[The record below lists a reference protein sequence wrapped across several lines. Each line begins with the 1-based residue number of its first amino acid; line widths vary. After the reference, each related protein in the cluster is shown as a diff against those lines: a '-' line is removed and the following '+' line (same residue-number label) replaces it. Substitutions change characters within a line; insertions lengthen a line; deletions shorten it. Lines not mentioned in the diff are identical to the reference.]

1 MALIP
6 TASLVRIRSFR
17 DPIVAPEVPVRE
29 TPSVSFGDL
38 VRMLAE
44 GIADAQT
51 SLDRASADL
60 VEELAATTVS
70 IVPQVTET
78 IDADGKITFEQAAP
92 QEVSLL
98 SLGLTPTFYQF
109 SQATVEVVMDIKVVE
124 QEQVREDGKRNYGLF
139 AGTADVRIER
149 KLNRDVTVHS
159 KVTATL
165 VPVPMPLR
173 LEPVLDHDD
182 ATGAL
187 ADAGD
192 WSGSRWIPR
201 GGGAVARRR
210 AGLAGR

>member
-1 MALIP
+1 MVPIP
-6 TASLVRIRSFR
+6 TASFVRVRSFR

-29 TPSVSFGDL
+29 SPSVSFGDL

-78 IDADGKITFEQAAP
+78 IGADGKVTFEQAEP
-92 QEVSLL
+92 QKVSLL
-98 SLGLTPTFYQF
+98 SLGLMPTFYQF

-139 AGTADVRIER
+139 AGTADVRTER

-173 LEPVLDHDD
+173 LEPVR
-182 ATGAL
+182 TT
-187 ADAGD
+187 
-192 WSGSRWIPR
+192 IP
-201 GGGAVARRR
+201 AET
-210 AGLAGR
+210 

>member
-1 MALIP
+1 MAPIP
-6 TASLVRIRSFR
+6 TAALARIRSFR
-17 DPIVAPEVPVRE
+17 DPIVAPQVPVRE

-78 IDADGKITFEQAAP
+78 IDADGKVTFEQAEP

-109 SQATVEVVMDIKVVE
+109 SQATVEVVMDIKIVE

-139 AGTADVRIER
+139 AGTADVRTER

-159 KVTATL
+159 KVTATM

-173 LEPVLDHDD
+173 LEPVR
-182 ATGAL
+182 TT
-187 ADAGD
+187 
-192 WSGSRWIPR
+192 IP
-201 GGGAVARRR
+201 AET
-210 AGLAGR
+210 

>member
-1 MALIP
+1 MAPIP
-6 TASLVRIRSFR
+6 RANLVPLRAFR

-44 GIADAQT
+44 GIADAQA
-51 SLDRASADL
+51 SLDRSSADL

-70 IVPQVTET
+70 IVPSVTET
-78 IDADGKITFEQAAP
+78 IDADGNVTYAQAAA
-92 QEVSLL
+92 QQVSLL
-98 SLGLTPTFYQF
+98 SLGVTPTFYQF

-124 QEQVREDGKRNYGLF
+124 SEQVKEDGKRSYGLF

-149 KLNRDVTVHS
+149 KLNRDVSVSS

-173 LEPVLDHDD
+173 LEPVR
-182 ATGAL
+182 TTNT
-187 ADAGD
+187 
-192 WSGSRWIPR
+192 PP
-201 GGGAVARRR
+201 VT
-210 AGLAGR
+210 

>member
-1 MALIP
+1 VAPIP
-6 TASLVRIRSFR
+6 TASLARIRAFR
-17 DPIVAPEVPVRE
+17 DPIVPPEVPVRE
-29 TPSVSFGDL
+29 SPSVSFADL

-78 IDADGKITFEQAAP
+78 IDANGKVTYEQAEP
-92 QEVSLL
+92 QDISLL

-139 AGTADVRIER
+139 AGTADVRTER

-173 LEPVLDHDD
+173 LEPVRTTTTP
-182 ATGAL
+182 AET
-187 ADAGD
+187 
-192 WSGSRWIPR
+192 
-201 GGGAVARRR
+201 
-210 AGLAGR
+210 

>member
-1 MALIP
+1 MIP
-6 TASLVRIRSFR
+6 TASLVRVRSFR

-60 VEELAATTVS
+60 VEELAATTVR
-70 IVPQVTET
+70 IVPQVIET
-78 IDADGKITFEQAAP
+78 IDANGKITYEHAEP

-124 QEQVREDGKRNYGLF
+124 QEQVREDGKRSYGLF
-139 AGTADVRIER
+139 AGTAAVRTER
-149 KLNRDVTVHS
+149 TLNRDVSVHS
-159 KVTATL
+159 KLTATL

-173 LEPVLDHDD
+173 LEPIR
-182 ATGAL
+182 TTTT
-187 ADAGD
+187 
-192 WSGSRWIPR
+192 P
-201 GGGAVARRR
+201 AVT
-210 AGLAGR
+210 

>member
-1 MALIP
+1 MGLIP
-6 TASLVRIRSFR
+6 QASDIVAIRAFR
-17 DPIVAPEVPVRE
+17 DPIVAPDVPVRE
-29 TPSVSFGDL
+29 SPSVSFADL

-60 VEELAATTVS
+60 VQELAAAKVK
-70 IVPQVTET
+70 IVPRVEEV
-78 IDADGKITFEQAAP
+78 IDEEGNVTFEQADP

-98 SLGLTPTFYQF
+98 SLGVTPTFYQF

-124 QEQVREDGKRNYGLF
+124 QEQESGTGRRNYGLF
-139 AGTADVRIER
+139 AGTAEVRAER

-173 LEPVLDHDD
+173 LEP
-182 ATGAL
+182 
-187 ADAGD
+187 
-192 WSGSRWIPR
+192 SRTTTTP
-201 GGGAVARRR
+201 APEA
-210 AGLAGR
+210 

>member
-1 MALIP
+1 VALIP
-6 TASLVRIRSFR
+6 SASLARIRAFR

-29 TPSVSFGDL
+29 SPSVSFADL

-78 IDADGKITFEQAAP
+78 IDADGKVTYEQAEP
-92 QEVSLL
+92 QDISLL

-139 AGTADVRIER
+139 AGTADVRTER

-173 LEPVLDHDD
+173 LEPVRTTTTP
-182 ATGAL
+182 AET
-187 ADAGD
+187 
-192 WSGSRWIPR
+192 
-201 GGGAVARRR
+201 
-210 AGLAGR
+210 